1 MRESTIERQVC
12 AWAENELGCIVR
24 KFISP
29 GNRGVPDRMF
39 IFPRGTVAFI
49 EFKAPGKKPTAL
61 QMRELKILNERDVY
75 ALWTDNFNDACAWL
89 RGIDLQDDFY

>member
-24 KFISP
+24 KFVSP

-39 IFPRGTVAFI
+39 IFPRGTIAFI
-49 EFKAPGKKPTAL
+49 EFKASGEKPTAL
-61 QMRELKILNERDVY
+61 QMRELKMYRE
-75 ALWTDNFNDACAWL
+75 
-89 RGIDLQDDFY
+89 RGICFGWFDSFASAKDFLEDIYYRHHA